1 MKKMLREKEQAAQRL
16 IGEIVSQIDTIP
28 DEAVEEVA
36 QYLKGKLE
44 VYEQALK
51 TKNGNGVNGKV

>member
-1 MKKMLREKEQAAQRL
+1 MLKEKDQAAQRL
-16 IGEIVSQIDTIP
+16 IGEIIPQIDTIP

-44 VYEQALK
+44 VYEQDLK
-51 TKNGNGVNGKV
+51 AKNGNGNGKK

>member
-1 MKKMLREKEQAAQRL
+1 MLHEKEQAAQRL
-16 IGEIVSQIDTIP
+16 IGEIITQIDTIP

-51 TKNGNGVNGKV
+51 TKNGVNGKAK